1 MPAMARG
8 LLLLKFP
15 YRLWGSHI
23 LLFGGYRGS
32 FPDIKRPGREVN
44 HKPPSSTEVKN
55 GWSCT
60 SALPIYLHGV
70 EGNISPFYTLML
82 LYMRV

>member
-1 MPAMARG
+1 MPAMARDFS
-8 LLLLKFP
+8 LPKFP
-15 YRLWGSHI
+15 YRLWGPHS

-32 FPDIKRPGREVN
+32 FREVKRPGREVN

-60 SALPIYLHGV
+60 SAPPMHLHGV
-70 EGNISPFYTLML
+70 DG
-82 LYMRV
+82 